1 MLSSAAE
8 TGKRTKLKSLN
19 LTQSNPSNKMI
30 NWNWASPLRRR
41 KLRILLMNKVI
52 GLKIQASKLSKLIV
66 LTTSI
71 GKLV

>member
-1 MLSSAAE
+1 
-8 TGKRTKLKSLN
+8 
-19 LTQSNPSNKMI
+19 MI
-30 NWNWASPLRRR
+30 KWNWASPLRRR